1 MAVIFE
7 KDTGMRLILA
17 LALALA
23 SFQVPTANAETTE
36 WMTKREF
43 NRFARKLS
51 RSDRKPVKIRCKAA
65 DDFGN
70 ILLKVTTAP
79 NPRKDRWNMGIYK
92 GPRLFAGSKVSI
104 DYVTSPKSGANTNC
118 YID

>member
-1 MAVIFE
+1 MLDFLHQD
-7 KDTGMRLILA
+7 KDPETGKVTI
-17 LALALA
+17 
-23 SFQVPTANAETTE
+23 E
-36 WMTKREF
+36 
-43 NRFARKLS
+43 RFA
-51 RSDRKPVKIRCKAA
+51 AA